1 MFKEQIKENS
11 FSSKRQHDMFT
22 TRWVSARTMKST
34 LRNAK
39 HCVQFLWR
47 CPKLNIEIPSTWMS
61 RQLVLTHA
69 WIIKNWNGIISK
81 TRDKGLLLD
90 YCTSGAELPFYAIA
104 SSDSSRFNRELPHL
118 RIIYCIQYWSQN
130 NSTGARVMVL
140 KRKHQLHLWNVQE
153 QWMAQDF

>member
-1 MFKEQIKENS
+1 MRSSRIWDRFWSKFLNNLKQMFKEQIKENS

-39 HCVQFLWR
+39 HCVLFLWR

-90 YCTSGAELPFYAIA
+90 YCTSGAGLPFYAIA
-104 SSDSSRFNRELPHL
+104 SSDSSRFNRGLPHYASFTAYNIDHRTIAL
-118 RIIYCIQYWSQN
+118 E
-130 NSTGARVMVL
+130 RV
-140 KRKHQLHLWNVQE
+140 W
-153 QWMAQDF
+153 WF